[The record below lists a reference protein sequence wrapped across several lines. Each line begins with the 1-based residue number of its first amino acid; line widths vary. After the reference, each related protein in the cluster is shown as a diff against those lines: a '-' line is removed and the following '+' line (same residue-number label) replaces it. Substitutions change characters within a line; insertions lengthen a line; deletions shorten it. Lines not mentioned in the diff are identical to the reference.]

1 MKWQIIGWKERE
13 ENPKDD
19 KLIHFSL
26 IVANISF
33 LHWQIRTLS
42 NFLIVDNV
50 LHSNTNRIGTNVV
63 PIIVA
68 NNAIEIWATFVAWKN
83 NFILLVTLQV
93 FNYWIIVIYRNGNLM
108 LFSYTSIIIF
118 TKVMFLIPIKR

>member
-1 MKWQIIGWKERE
+1 MPIDTLFARCRE
-13 ENPKDD
+13 
-19 KLIHFSL
+19 HFFF
-26 IVANISF
+26 AR
-33 LHWQIRTLS
+33 QIRTLS

-83 NFILLVTLQV
+83 HFTLLAAL
-93 FNYWIIVIYRNGNLM
+93 
-108 LFSYTSIIIF
+108 
-118 TKVMFLIPIKR
+118 